1 MYICKVNAIK
11 PNFIYRRKHTLSDKL
26 PQEYMPCVASEAG
39 DCLFCSAS
47 IALFVSESHYMDL
60 RFAAVHHAVNEHILK
75 MVSVA
80 LKCIHELFRCKPLA
94 QSRNIYQRRC
104 TTIFG
109 HYTHQVTPYYGTT
122 EDILRYNLVAEIM
135 ATA

>member
-1 MYICKVNAIK
+1 MQMQ
-11 PNFIYRRKHTLSDKL
+11 FHIYSRKHTLSDKL

-39 DCLFCSAS
+39 DCLFLSAS
-47 IALFVSESHYMDL
+47 IALFVSESNHINL
-60 RFAAVHHAVNEHILK
+60 RFAAVHHEVTHYEHILK

-80 LKCIHELFRCKPLA
+80 LKYVYELFRCKPLA

-109 HYTHQVTPYYGTT
+109 HY
-122 EDILRYNLVAEIM
+122 IL
-135 ATA
+135 